1 MFTLV
6 LLLRHFIFNYYP
18 NNFFCNLIRF
28 IFIQLGLFAK
38 ITLSNVPEL
47 VALLSHDESLNDM
60 MALPPEDILLR
71 WFNYQLEQTDCKS
84 RVENFSEDIK
94 VKASRTRVGPHIKK
108 TEVLVGNP

>member
-1 MFTLV
+1 M
-6 LLLRHFIFNYYP
+6 
-18 NNFFCNLIRF
+18 
-28 IFIQLGLFAK
+28 FAK

-47 VALLSHDESLNDM
+47 VALLSDDESLNDM

-94 VKASRTRVGPHIKK
+94 VKASRTREGMHIKK
-108 TEVLVGNP
+108 TEVLVGKP